1 MKELRERIAKILD
14 EHISAGIC
22 WDETQLDG
30 GPKASVRG
38 ERIASAAIAEM
49 VEEELDKQPAL
60 VVAKMAKLQAQLAE
74 MSHWVQEIATEVGN
88 YSLYSEQY
96 DADGTLVLIG
106 QLAKKALAAAPKD
119 EE

>member
-38 ERIASAAIAEM
+38 ERI
-49 VEEELDKQPAL
+49 
-60 VVAKMAKLQAQLAE
+60 
-74 MSHWVQEIATEVGN
+74 T
-88 YSLYSEQY
+88 
-96 DADGTLVLIG
+96 T
-106 QLAKKALAAAPKD
+106 AAAPTVLWRGKGRWIPEPGMPHRVNLIMQGINEMPD
-119 EE
+119 GRVLGIGWGGSPDGRTDGQLVTVLVLADG